1 MDRLQVIA
9 RLERWGPVDVTDM
22 LANWRFGTRIGVG
35 FDVADITVEGP
46 ESGLWVLQDHGAED
60 SLEFWGNGELAWV
73 GLLAGG
79 GLQGAGSTLSVLQLT
94 AEGKGLRLRDLEVWR
109 VFADPDYGRWLA
121 DDNLQEGWSAD
132 NNNRVFVGASGTFI
146 TGDESAVRYPDAET
160 ELGGAIVKVEALAAL
175 AITSGSW
182 VAEVRDNAGN
192 VLWTA
197 SVGTEK
203 SYTLFLD
210 GATGGTFKLG
220 DGDAIETAALNYNDA
235 AAAIESALQTAYS
248 DATIT
253 VVDDTDFT
261 ITFPTGGPD
270 VQITDNSLTYAATGT
285 PTCTLISDTEV
296 IDEAVA
302 DAEGLVVALRATADG
317 AGEATLRLTQ
327 ITVRLVD
334 PCTSSDIVE
343 ALLTAYGGME
353 TDISASGVQVDRA
366 AWQGESYLE
375 AISDMA
381 ALGDGAEAW
390 LFQVYDDTASL
401 GPWPETAL
409 WRLEREDLTQWRVEW
424 RRDAVINA
432 VRAELPDGWR
442 SDWLTDTDSIAR
454 WGRRELTLRL
464 PMTTRTEAEKL
475 AAVYLDERAWP
486 LASLQIDAG
495 SRCRKVD
502 RSIAWP
508 VWLIHAGDSVVLH
521 DLLPDEDRV
530 IQVAE
535 TEMSA
540 SGMRITPRGVN
551 TRLDVILAGME
562 RKR

>member
-22 LANWRFGTRIGVG
+22 LANWRFGTRVGVG
-35 FDVADITVEGP
+35 FDVADITVEGS

-60 SLEFWGNGELAWV
+60 TLEFWGNGELVWR

-79 GLQGAGSTLSVLQLT
+79 GLQGSGSMVSVLQLT

-121 DDNLQEGWSAD
+121 DDNLKEGWSAD

-160 ELGGAIVKVEALAAL
+160 ELGGAIVQIEALAVVE
-175 AITSGSW
+175 IISGSW
-182 VAEVRDNAGN
+182 IAELRDDDGN
-192 VLWTA
+192 VLW
-197 SVGTEK
+197 S
-203 SYTLFLD
+203 
-210 GATGGTFKLG
+210 
-220 DGDAIETAALNYNDA
+220 AIA
-235 AAAIESALQTAYS
+235 
-248 DATIT
+248 
-253 VVDDTDFT
+253 DTD
-261 ITFPTGGPD
+261 PD
-270 VQITDNSLTYAATGT
+270 GEA
-285 PTCTLISDTEV
+285 
-296 IDEAVA
+296 IDEVVA
-302 DAEGLVVALRATADG
+302 DADGLVVALRATADG
-317 AGEATLRLTQ
+317 AGEATFRLTQ
-327 ITVRLVD
+327 VTVRLVD
-334 PCTSSDIVE
+334 LCTSSDIVE
-343 ALLTAYGGME
+343 ALLTTYGGLE

-442 SDWLTDTDSIAR
+442 SSWITDTDSIAR

-464 PMTTRTEAEKL
+464 PMTTRTEAEIL
-475 AAVYLDERAWP
+475 AAIYLDERAWP
-486 LASLQIDAG
+486 LASLQIEAG

-502 RSIAWP
+502 RSTAWP
-508 VWLIHAGDSVVLH
+508 IWLIRAGDSVVLH

-540 SGMRITPRGVN
+540 GGMRITPRGVD